1 MAWQPRSRNKR
12 PLSGERGAALIE
24 FAFAFPVFFLLIYAL
39 LAYGILFTLQ
49 QSMVLAAEEG
59 VRAAIALDPDHSGYP
74 IDYPTAVTTTARD
87 EARSRLQWLPSHYS
101 AVFDKDENLKVTFD
115 PATRLLT
122 LEVVYP
128 ETTTGDNQIIPLIV
142 LPGLG
147 EIPPMPEA
155 LRAEASFQL

>member
-1 MAWQPRSRNKR
+1 LRIRLRRRQ
-12 PLSGERGAALIE
+12 RGAALIE
-24 FAFAFPVFFLLIYAL
+24 FAFAFPVFFLLVYAL

-59 VRAAIALDPDHSGYP
+59 VRAAIAFDPDHPNYA
-74 IDYPTAVTTTARD
+74 TNVTMTARD

-101 AVFDKDENLKVTFD
+101 AVFDADENLKVTFD

-128 ETTTGDNQIIPLIV
+128 ETTTGDNQIIPLIEF
-142 LPGLG
+142 PGLG
-147 EIPPMPEA
+147 KIPPMPEA